1 MFPNYSR
8 CALTLLTLSTMGAVL
23 LTEEKKG
30 WAAILISVM
39 RILIEKEIDKQIM
52 NWVILES
59 SDGESLGSF
68 LLTIKSSLN
77 SC

>member
-1 MFPNYSR
+1 
-8 CALTLLTLSTMGAVL
+8 MGAVL